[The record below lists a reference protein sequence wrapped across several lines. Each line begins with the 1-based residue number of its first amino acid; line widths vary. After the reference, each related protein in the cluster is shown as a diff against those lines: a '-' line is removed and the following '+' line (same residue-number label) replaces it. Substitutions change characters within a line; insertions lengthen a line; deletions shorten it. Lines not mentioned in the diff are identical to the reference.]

1 MTTQNINEQNM
12 GRASTAKVRPGTGG
26 REAAMASKARNDE
39 RRENILNRSTGST
52 AETAI
57 MPETSNKYGPVNNS
71 LLSSFQQIVGDSNTS
86 SLNRLQGMQ
95 SNMADKEAQ
104 RKSDMADK
112 EAKRNREQQAF
123 MSGYSSP
130 AQMAQRLQIETQR
143 QNQARDRQYAQSRSM
158 GF

>member
-95 SNMADKEAQ
+95 SNMADKEA
-104 RKSDMADK
+104 
-112 EAKRNREQQAF
+112 KRNREQQAF
-123 MSGYSSP
+123 MSGYASP